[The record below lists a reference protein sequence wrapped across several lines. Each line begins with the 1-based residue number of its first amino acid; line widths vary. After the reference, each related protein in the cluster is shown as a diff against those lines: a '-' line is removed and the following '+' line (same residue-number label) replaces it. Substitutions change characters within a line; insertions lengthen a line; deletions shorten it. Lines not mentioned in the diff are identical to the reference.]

1 MTQGSWKK
9 LFIIATVL
17 LVLSLTLGIS
27 LLYQLNNAEVQTNDT
42 DAQMNAIKL
51 EMDSL
56 KAEEN
61 RMLSNYANMRRQIN
75 MRLGIGQDSQCFITP
90 DDPKISAIVQEITG
104 GYSEEEFWK
113 DYIRLFQW
121 IMVNIKYS
129 LDSPIPLLPES
140 INETLD
146 WGKDFWRTPAE
157 TIRDRT
163 GDCEDMAVLLTSM
176 LLNYNQRRFPTWVVG
191 VKDPDPKPKAHVA
204 VAIPLQN
211 NQLAIFDTAGHY
223 FTPFHD
229 LGGFGSQEFPLAIE
243 HWIKHLGEVTPD
255 AQVYV
260 AFSEDFYQEFSSN
273 EEFIDWASNLS
284 TKSVTL
290 PQKAVPLEQFE
301 QLTPR

>member
-1 MTQGSWKK
+1 MTQSLWKK

-27 LLYQLNNAEVQTNDT
+27 LLYQLNNTEIQTNDT
-42 DAQMNAIKL
+42 GAQMNAIKL
-51 EMDSL
+51 EMDNL

-75 MRLGIGQDSQCFITP
+75 MRLGIGQDSQRFITP

-104 GYSEEEFWK
+104 GYSEEELWK
-113 DYIRLFQW
+113 DYTRLFQW
-121 IMVNIKYS
+121 TMVNIKYS

-157 TIRDRT
+157 TIRDKT
-163 GDCEDMAVLLTSM
+163 GDCEDMAVLLASM

-191 VKDPDPKPKAHVA
+191 VRDLDPKPKAHIA

-223 FTPFHD
+223 FTPFSD
-229 LGGFGSQEFPLAIE
+229 LGGFGSQDFPLAIE
-243 HWIKHLGEVTPD
+243 HWIIIWK
-255 AQVYV
+255 
-260 AFSEDFYQEFSSN
+260 
-273 EEFIDWASNLS
+273 
-284 TKSVTL
+284 
-290 PQKAVPLEQFE
+290 
-301 QLTPR
+301 R